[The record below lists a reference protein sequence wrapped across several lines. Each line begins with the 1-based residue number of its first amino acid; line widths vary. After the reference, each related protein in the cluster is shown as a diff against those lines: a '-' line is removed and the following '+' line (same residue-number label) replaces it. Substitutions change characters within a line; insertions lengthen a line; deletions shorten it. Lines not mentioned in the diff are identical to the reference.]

1 MAKQIKPYSTADIIN
16 GREAMQLLK
25 IASRAAF
32 KCMRERG
39 DIPFHTR
46 LNSHKAPYQR
56 IYYYRSEIERL
67 LYPAHLSNKLP
78 SLQPQQSAT
87 FTFGDNTTIRTK
99 VMDSRPYFV
108 AKDVCAALDIK
119 FYRNA
124 IASLDEDER
133 GWLLVNTLGGQQRMM
148 AVNESGLYHLI
159 FQSRKPEAKAFRKWV
174 TAEVLPTL
182 YRTGRYEIT
191 GNHPKPAITNDMYY
205 TTTTKLYS

>member
-67 LYPAHLSNKLP
+67 LYPPHLSNKLP
-78 SLQPQQSAT
+78 NLHSEQVENFS
-87 FTFGDNTTIRTK
+87 FDNTTIRTK
-99 VMDSRPYFV
+99 VIDSRPYFV
-108 AKDVCAALDIK
+108 AKDVCKALEIVNHKDAMP
-119 FYRNA
+119 R
-124 IASLDEDER
+124 LDEDEKR
-133 GWLLVNTLGGQQRMM
+133 GSVLPTPYGSQKFWL
-148 AVNESGLYHLI
+148 VNESGLYHLI

>member
-1 MAKQIKPYSTADIIN
+1 MTKQTKPYSTADIIN
-16 GREAMQLLK
+16 GREAMQLLR
-25 IASRAAF
+25 IVSRAAF

-46 LNSHKAPYQR
+46 PNSRKAPHQR
-56 IYYYRSEIERL
+56 VYYYRSEIEKL
-67 LYPAHLSNKLP
+67 LYPPHLSNKLS
-78 SLQPQQSAT
+78 SLQPQHSAT

-99 VMDSRPYFV
+99 VIDSRPYFV
-108 AKDVCAALDIK
+108 AKDVRAALDIK

-124 IASLDEDER
+124 IASLDDDER

-174 TAEVLPTL
+174 TAEVLPAL
-182 YRTGRYEIT
+182 YRTGHYEIT
-191 GNHPKPAITNDMYY
+191 GNRQKATKTNNIYY

>member
-1 MAKQIKPYSTADIIN
+1 MVKQIKPYSTADIIN

-46 LNSHKAPYQR
+46 PNSRKAPHQR
-56 IYYYRSEIERL
+56 VYYYRSEIEKL
-67 LYPAHLSNKLP
+67 LYPPHLSNKLS
-78 SLQPQQSAT
+78 SLQPQHSAT

-99 VMDSRPYFV
+99 VIDSRPYFV

-124 IASLDEDER
+124 IASLDDDER

-174 TAEVLPTL
+174 TAEVLPAL
-182 YRTGRYEIT
+182 YRTGHYEIT
-191 GNHPKPAITNDMYY
+191 GNRQKATKTNNIYY